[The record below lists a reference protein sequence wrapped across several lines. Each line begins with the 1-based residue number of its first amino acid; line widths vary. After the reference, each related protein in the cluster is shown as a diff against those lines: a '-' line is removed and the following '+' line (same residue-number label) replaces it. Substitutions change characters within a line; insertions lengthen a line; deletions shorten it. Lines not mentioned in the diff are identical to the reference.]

1 MNCKDLFG
9 AYYTQ
14 YRNEATIPDDSA
26 SNPDDE
32 FVIFVRLANEAINR
46 WANYESTYWKELFT
60 TLVEAGESQTIS
72 TGVTDYDA
80 PDDFKEAGG
89 FVKILDSNN
98 NVVRTYA
105 IKEPQ
110 EVQFLTD
117 NSQYAFFTGDPS
129 QGYTLHLN
137 PAPDSAINGMTM
149 DYVYYRTPTE
159 FTTTGNE
166 TSEMSQPY
174 FIVHRALANRFRGS
188 RNPFYDDALRDA
200 EDVLKT
206 MQMSNNSGNWANPW
220 TLQDNSGT
228 IWGQPRN
235 ASWGF

>member
-1 MNCKDLFG
+1 MNVKDLFE

-14 YRNEATIPDDSA
+14 YRNEATIPSDS
-26 SNPDDE
+26 SSSPDDE
-32 FVIFVRLANEAINR
+32 YTIFVRLANEAINR
-46 WANYESTYWKELFT
+46 WANYEGTYWKELFT

-89 FVKILDSNN
+89 FVKVLDSNN

-117 NSQYAFFTGDPS
+117 NSQYAFFTGSPAD
-129 QGYTLHLN
+129 GYTLHLN
-137 PAPDSAINGMTM
+137 PAPDSAVNGMTM
-149 DYVYYRTPTE
+149 DYVYYKTPTE
-159 FTTTGNE
+159 FSTGGTE
-166 TSEMSQPY
+166 ISEMSQPY

-206 MQMSNNSGNWANPW
+206 MQLDNNSGNWANPW
-220 TLQDNSGT
+220 TLADNSGT
-228 IWGQPRN
+228 TWGQARN